1 MMKQLRITLS
11 MSQNLTGDLILRG
24 NPTLNAY
31 SKLIPELWRQVLMNL
46 RPLDDV
52 LEEIWSP
59 VIKNARGLV
68 FRIVN
73 MTQDLGLVVSA
84 EKNFAPKLF
93 YITNQDGEHSGWLAG
108 SPATSNALQ
117 SREEQLQFA
126 LPGAYKGFV
135 RIHNGMM
142 EHGDQTT
149 GILPIEHA
157 RLLSREGGQNTQN
170 DDEITSKYL
179 LAFCA
184 YRSGNLQCFDL
195 ASPIGAHDFMT
206 VKWDPQTR
214 QLSRQETFWGFLK
227 RFAIDFL
234 K

>member
-93 YITNQDGEHSGWLAG
+93 YITRTANTADGWQDLLQRAMLFNREKSNCNLLCLEHIKVSC
-108 SPATSNALQ
+108 
-117 SREEQLQFA
+117 
-126 LPGAYKGFV
+126 
-135 RIHNGMM
+135 
-142 EHGDQTT
+142 
-149 GILPIEHA
+149 
-157 RLLSREGGQNTQN
+157 
-170 DDEITSKYL
+170 
-179 LAFCA
+179 AFTMA
-184 YRSGNLQCFDL
+184 
-195 ASPIGAHDFMT
+195 
-206 VKWDPQTR
+206 
-214 QLSRQETFWGFLK
+214 
-227 RFAIDFL
+227 
-234 K
+234 